1 MTITA
6 RQAAYAAI
14 ALNFLRKTIRKVSQ
28 GRPGEG
34 RPRFVVVYPYVP
46 ESAIVGSFPSR
57 EEAELFA
64 DRLMRYSGCSLN
76 VEDLDDWQEI
86 SCYDQAL
93 YSAFRFQGNTDHWD
107 RVMQFIDGHGQTP
120 ETTDPEAPT
129 RARRMY
135 MLRHHGKH

>member
-14 ALNFLRKTIRKVSQ
+14 ALSFLRKTIRKVSPD
-28 GRPGEG
+28 RPGEG

-46 ESAIVGSFPSR
+46 ESAIAGTFPSR

-64 DRLMRYSGCSLN
+64 DRLMRYSGCSVT
-76 VEDLDDWQEI
+76 VEDLDDWQEV
-86 SCYDQAL
+86 SCYNRAL
-93 YSAFRFQGNTDHWD
+93 NSAFRFQGNKDHWA
-107 RVMQFIDGHGQTP
+107 RVMSFIDSHGQTP

-129 RARRMY
+129 RARQKY
-135 MLRHHGKH
+135 MLRHHGNH